1 MLQYSLKYFIESV
14 KGSSLGKI
22 VTKACSDGAPHILD
36 ILLSILST
44 NKKMINLVKYLVELL
59 ARMVEFGFN
68 FDSDQIK
75 VFVEVMRIGY
85 TQNKENGDLMKDLI
99 KVAPFFTAE

>member
-1 MLQYSLKYFIESV
+1 
-14 KGSSLGKI
+14 
-22 VTKACSDGAPHILD
+22 
-36 ILLSILST
+36 
-44 NKKMINLVKYLVELL
+44 
-59 ARMVEFGFN
+59 MVEFGFN

>member
-1 MLQYSLKYFIESV
+1 
-14 KGSSLGKI
+14 
-22 VTKACSDGAPHILD
+22 
-36 ILLSILST
+36 
-44 NKKMINLVKYLVELL
+44 MINLVKYLVELL